1 MSYLGQVAYKNIKN
15 KQNNQGTSFF
25 FFFFKVQ
32 LQHVERTGRR

>member
-25 FFFFKVQ
+25 YFFF
-32 LQHVERTGRR
+32 VERTGRRTYML